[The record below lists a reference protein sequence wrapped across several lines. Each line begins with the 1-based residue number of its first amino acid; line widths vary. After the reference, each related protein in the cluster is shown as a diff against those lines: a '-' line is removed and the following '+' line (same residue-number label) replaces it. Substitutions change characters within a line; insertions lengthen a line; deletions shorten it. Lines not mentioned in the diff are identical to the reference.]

1 MVEQQIEESPELC
14 LVPRLS
20 VFEDICPSE
29 GVLSD
34 TKATPTKPETV
45 NTASNVD
52 LLNGFVSPASEA
64 DRMNE
69 NRVKLENKGANSS
82 GLKIENMDDFPSP

>member
-1 MVEQQIEESPELC
+1 M
-14 LVPRLS
+14 VPRLS

-34 TKATPTKPETV
+34 TRGTPTKPEAV
-45 NTASNVD
+45 NTASNAD
-52 LLNGFVSPASEA
+52 MLHGFVSPASAA
-64 DRMNE
+64 DRKNE
-69 NRVKLENKGANSS
+69 NRVKLENKGANSC